1 MNQNQVLDLIR
12 RALAKRHPQGATIEI
27 IEDGIRQEG
36 NWWHV
41 PVRPDRDIP
50 RTYEY
55 YEVLTDV
62 EDEVQHEFEDDTE
75 VLLVPSS

>member
-1 MNQNQVLDLIR
+1 MNQNRVIELV
-12 RALAKRHPQGATIEI
+12 RASLAKRQPQGATIEI
-27 IEDGIRQEG
+27 IEDGIRQDA
-36 NWWHV
+36 NWWYV

-62 EDEVQHEFEDDTE
+62 EDEVQHELEDGTE